1 MSRVR
6 VLLVDDLAE
15 DLDREVVVE
24 DVRHALIGPGVFA
37 SHGYERTH
45 VKGIHNTCDLIYAY
59 VMR

>member
-1 MSRVR
+1 MCIPPMAPTRALR
-6 VLLVDDLAE
+6 AGN
-15 DLDREVVVE
+15 
-24 DVRHALIGPGVFA
+24 DVRYALIGTGVFA